1 MVRCSSGHLVLA
13 WSHNE
18 NNMDS
23 LTVIKRSPAVFA
35 VACVAAALILVVSE
49 ASYSRAVHTLDQL
62 ETYAVARTH
71 LRDVRL
77 DLLDAETGQRG
88 YLLTGSR
95 SYLQPYEKA
104 LSAIDASFTRL
115 QNHYGTDAAPKKL
128 LERLHQEAQGK
139 LEEMARTIALHDSG
153 QSAAA
158 LDMVMSNQGKAQ
170 MDAIRDITAELLT
183 LEAARI
189 ADDRANLYNS
199 LLISRLGLAALSMM
213 SLLALFLFLR
223 QNFWLKQQQLE
234 LKRIVQMERDQL
246 GVLVEERTTELTE
259 LAQHLQTA
267 REDERARLARNLHDD
282 LGALLTA
289 AKLDAARIR
298 RRLVDASP
306 ETMER
311 LDHLVLTLNS
321 SVALGRDIIEDL
333 RPSTLSNLGLV
344 TTLEILARDF
354 AERSGV
360 QVVCQAEP
368 VDLGPVAEL
377 VVYRMVQEAI
387 TNISKYAQ
395 ARHVW
400 ISMDSAQGMASVHVT
415 DDGIGFD
422 MTTGARAAY
431 GLVGMHY
438 RVAAARG
445 TLSVVSAPGE
455 GTRLSLLL
463 PLAAS

>member
-1 MVRCSSGHLVLA
+1 
-13 WSHNE
+13 
-18 NNMDS
+18 MDA
-23 LTVIKRSPAVFA
+23 LTVIKRSPLVFA
-35 VACVAAALILVVSE
+35 VACVAAALIVVVSE
-49 ASYSRAVHTLDQL
+49 QSYSRSIKTLDNL
-62 ETYAVARTH
+62 ETYAVARTN
-71 LRDVRL
+71 LREVQL
-77 DLLDAETGQRG
+77 ELLDAETGQRG
-88 YLLTGSR
+88 YLLTGR
-95 SYLQPYEKA
+95 PAYLVPYEKA
-104 LSAIDASFTRL
+104 LSGIDASFARL
-115 QNHYGTDAAPKKL
+115 ESYYGTDAVPKKL
-128 LERLHQEAQGK
+128 LGDMRQQAKNK
-139 LEEMARTIALHDSG
+139 LSEMAQTIALRDAG
-153 QSAAA
+153 QGAAA
-158 LDMVMSNQGKAQ
+158 LDLVMGNSGKVQ
-170 MDAIRDITAELLT
+170 MDAIHDISAQLLT

-189 ADDRANLYNS
+189 KGVRAELYDS
-199 LLISRLGLAALSMM
+199 LLLSRLGLGALSAM

-223 QNFWLKQQQLE
+223 QNLALKQQQLE
-234 LKRIVQMERDQL
+234 LKRIVQVERDQL
-246 GVLVEERTTELTE
+246 TVLVGERTTELTE

-267 REDERARLARNLHDD
+267 REDERSRLARNLHDE

-321 SVALGRDIIEDL
+321 SVALGRSIIEDL

-360 QVVCQAEP
+360 EVICMAEP
-368 VDLGPVAEL
+368 VDLGPAAEL

-395 ARHVW
+395 AKRVW
-400 ISMDSAQGMASVHVT
+400 ISMDSANGVASVNVT
-415 DDGIGFD
+415 DDGKGFD
-422 MTTGARAAY
+422 MATGPRSAY

-438 RVAAARG
+438 RVAAAKG

-455 GTRLSLLL
+455 GTRLSLKL
-463 PLAAS
+463 PLVGA